1 LKSCE
6 TFLQSLTVGAAQ
18 LLWNGLEVDGLVFL
32 DRIKST
38 ALNPRKHA
46 QTGMPHT
53 AFVQI
58 QLGFQTIASVF
69 ERDGCMMPC
78 SIVGI
83 DKTRTAR

>member
-1 LKSCE
+1 M
-6 TFLQSLTVGAAQ
+6 
-18 LLWNGLEVDGLVFL
+18 DGVVFL

-53 AFVQI
+53 SFVQI

-69 ERDGCMMPC
+69 ERDGSML
-78 SIVGI
+78 
-83 DKTRTAR
+83 